1 MVSDMR
7 KIGRILKKAFTPV
20 TIMVVPH
27 SDSKS
32 WSIKLPSL
40 GIIASIILWAGI
52 SIYLFSIA
60 VNAVEYKEM
69 SRRLKYYTAQFLEVK
84 ATIASLKKAD
94 SEFKRLFS
102 FSSKEKI
109 LDNLDTSDN
118 GSVDLEDLKKQI
130 KLTMES
136 IGEIKDYL
144 SQQRDVY
151 VATPRGWPIEGRI
164 TSPFGM
170 REHPTSG
177 RSEFHGGVDIAAE
190 PGLPVRATGEGIVS
204 FSGWSGAN
212 GNLVVIEHG
221 AGFSTFYA
229 HNKMV
234 AVRTGQKVK
243 RGDIIGCIGST
254 GNSTGP
260 HVHYE
265 VWLNGKS
272 VNPDSYLKG
281 RS

>member
-1 MVSDMR
+1 MSKV
-7 KIGRILKKAFTPV
+7 KIFVKKAFTPV

-27 SDSKS
+27 NGSKS
-32 WSIKLPSL
+32 WSVKLPSL
-40 GIIASIILWAGI
+40 GVLASVVLWASV

-60 VNAVEYKEM
+60 IDALEYKEM
-69 SRRLKYYTAQFLEVK
+69 KQRLNYYALQFVELK
-84 ATIASLKKAD
+84 ATITSLKKSE

-102 FSSKEKI
+102 FGSRDKI
-109 LDNLDTSDN
+109 LEHLDTSDS
-118 GSVDLEDLKKQI
+118 GSIDLENLKKEI
-130 KLTMES
+130 KSTMES
-136 IGEIKDYL
+136 IGEIRDFL
-144 SQQRDVY
+144 SQQRDIY
-151 VATPRGWPIEGRI
+151 VATPKGWPVEGRI
-164 TSPFGM
+164 SSPFGQ
-170 REHPTSG
+170 RQHPTSG
-177 RSEFHGGVDIAAE
+177 ENQFHSGVDIAAE
-190 PGLPVRATGEGIVS
+190 PGHPLRATGEGVVS
-204 FSGWSGAN
+204 FAGWSGAN

-234 AVRTGQKVK
+234 AVRTGQRVK
-243 RGDIIGCIGST
+243 RGDVIGYVGST

-272 VNPDSYLKG
+272 VNPEIYLNG

>member
-1 MVSDMR
+1 MNKIR
-7 KIGRILKKAFTPV
+7 KMLKKAFTPV

-40 GIIASIILWAGI
+40 GVIASVVLWAGATIYLI
-52 SIYLFSIA
+52 SIG

-69 SRRLKYYTAQFLEVK
+69 NQRLKYYSSQFIEVK
-84 ATIASLKKAD
+84 ATIASLKQAD
-94 SEFKRLFS
+94 TEFKRLFS
-102 FSSKEKI
+102 FSSREKI
-109 LDNLDTSDN
+109 LENLDTSDS
-118 GSVDLEDLKKQI
+118 GSIDMDNLKKEI
-130 KLTMES
+130 KITMES

-144 SQQRDVY
+144 SQQRDIY
-151 VATPRGWPIEGRI
+151 VATPKGWPVEGRV
-164 TSPFGM
+164 TSPFGL
-170 REHPTSG
+170 REHPMSG
-177 RSEFHGGVDIAAE
+177 ESEFHSGVDIAAE
-190 PGLPVRATGEGIVS
+190 PGHPVRATGEGIVS
-204 FSGWSGAN
+204 FSGWSGGN

-243 RGDIIGCIGST
+243 RGDIIGYIGST

-265 VWLNGKS
+265 VWLKGKAT
-272 VNPDSYLKG
+272 NPDSYLKG